1 MADRRVALFV
11 FHLLLLNCSAHFLG
25 FNITVPRDYK
35 IQGEDAYACTV
46 LQLPEKGY
54 KLVGDVH
61 FAGAYFHKVSHTHA
75 QQEVAPSRA
84 TDSGALKV

>member
-25 FNITVPRDYK
+25 FNITVPSDYK

-54 KLVGDVH
+54 KLVGIQPMADQAVVH
-61 FAGAYFHKVSHTHA
+61 HILLFGEQRLGPGHRWLLAACG
-75 QQEVAPSRA
+75 
-84 TDSGALKV
+84 